1 MFISFFQ
8 EVYLDILQ
16 TLSGVIADII
26 LSSDRSKGTSTLVLS
41 FDKQPINGEEIQVL
55 SIEIYG
61 EEASTIYP
69 IAIPPQVFQFELIGV
84 IRNADNRDSL
94 VQGIYTILLQ
104 NFENVLDPTVIYS
117 PEFEGS
123 GGDMKKNVRHFDF

>member
-1 MFISFFQ
+1 M
-8 EVYLDILQ
+8 
-16 TLSGVIADII
+16 
-26 LSSDRSKGTSTLVLS
+26 
-41 FDKQPINGEEIQVL
+41 L

-123 GGDMKKNVRHFDF
+123 VGDMKKNVRHFYF